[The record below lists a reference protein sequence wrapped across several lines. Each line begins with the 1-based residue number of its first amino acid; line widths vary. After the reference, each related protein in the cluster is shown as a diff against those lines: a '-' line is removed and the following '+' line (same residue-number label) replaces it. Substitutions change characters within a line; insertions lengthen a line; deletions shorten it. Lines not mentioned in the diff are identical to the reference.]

1 MRRSS
6 PSPNTIIV
14 ARGPGISVRVRD
26 RHLIIEDGFGP
37 TRQTR
42 RFHRTDKLRR
52 LVIIAE
58 SGLITLD
65 ATRWLHDTG
74 ATLHHLD
81 LSGEVI
87 ATSAAAGPDL
97 SALRRSQA
105 LAAITP
111 AGVELARH
119 VLHAKI
125 EGQRTLLGDL
135 QAGAGDAP
143 RTVMPHRM
151 LDHHLAH
158 IDNAQT
164 IADLLMLE
172 AEAANVFWG
181 AWEQLP
187 LRFGRAG
194 RPIPC
199 HWQSF
204 GSRSS
209 LITDSPRT
217 ASNPAN
223 AMLNLC
229 YGLLELETILACH
242 ALGLDPGIGV
252 FHTDTPNRA
261 SMACD
266 LMEAARPAV
275 DRYVLDLIRSRTL
288 NRRDFNE
295 TRQGGCRI
303 SPRLAA
309 ELALTCPHWREQ
321 VAPIVEQAT
330 HILARHA
337 DSPVPLRTPLTR
349 RKWRAGTGLTPPS
362 PPALLPPNTCQ
373 RCGVLLTDQANRT
386 FAANRTTANHRRCPN
401 CQAEHHATRAKT
413 TQPTATPDLIATF
426 ARQIAP
432 GLQRRTLDELTQATG
447 LSKPYCCVIRQGRT
461 VPHPRHWDTLKALA
475 DNE

>member
-26 RHLIIEDGFGP
+26 KHLIIEDGFGP

-42 RFHRTDKLRR
+42 RFHRADKLRR

-74 ATLHHLD
+74 ATLAHLD

-87 ATSAAAGPDL
+87 AASATAGPDHG
-97 SALRRSQA
+97 ALRRSQA
-105 LAAITP
+105 LATITP

-119 VLHAKI
+119 MLRAKL

-135 QAGAGDAP
+135 QAGAGDAH
-143 RTVMPHRM
+143 RT
-151 LDHHLAH
+151 LNHHLAH
-158 IDNAQT
+158 IDVAQT
-164 IADLLMLE
+164 IDDLLMLE
-172 AEAANVFWG
+172 AEAANVYWG

-194 RPIPC
+194 RPIPR
-199 HWQSF
+199 HWESF

-209 LITDSPRT
+209 LITGGPRT
-217 ASNPAN
+217 ATNPAN
-223 AMLNLC
+223 AILNYL
-229 YGLLELETILACH
+229 YALLEAETIFACH

-252 FHTDTPNRA
+252 FHADTPNRA

-266 LMEAARPAV
+266 LMEAARPAA
-275 DRYVLDLIRSRTL
+275 DLYVLDLIRTRTL
-288 NRRDFNE
+288 DRRDFNE

-309 ELALTCPHWREQ
+309 ELALTCLHWREQ

-349 RKWRAGTGLTPPS
+349 RKWRTGAGLEPPT
-362 PPALLPPNTCQ
+362 PPALLPPNTCPDCRQ
-373 RCGVLLTDQANRT
+373 LLKDQANRT
-386 FAANRTTANHRRCPN
+386 TAHRRRRCPN
-401 CQAEHHATRAKT
+401 CQAQALEQQAQR
-413 TQPTATPDLIATF
+413 TQPTATPDLLGAF
-426 ARQIAP
+426 AREILP
-432 GLQRRTLDELTQATG
+432 GLRKRTLDELVEGTG
-447 LSKPYCCVIRQGRT
+447 LSKPYCCIIRQGRT